1 MSVSMLTGARSIESF
16 SLYPNFPMSMFN
28 TIILPSFVPLDNV
41 NRSINFD
48 DFVVNR
54 ATSSKISILS
64 PINTPEFIERSTEY
78 SVRSYEISGHP
89 NIILTRYKAMSIN
102 VVDYDY
108 LTVIDS
114 KTKCKFNASD
124 SLVRHAC
131 TMMDNGVKINSKC
144 QLRNSF
150 GSLSDIEIACIANA
164 ISNCYNSWK
173 YFPNETSYDNV
184 MKFIGLI
191 EKIKEMKLND
201 ASGTIKNQIEE
212 AREEIDRK
220 RKLIAELEKKEND
233 MYEQAADAMNIL
245 EENGY
250 DPDKVLHDDFYSTVG
265 WDNDTIVGWEII
277 T

>member
-1 MSVSMLTGARSIESF
+1 MAMSN
-16 SLYPNFPMSMFN
+16 P
-28 TIILPSFVPLDNV
+28 IIMPSFVPTNSV
-41 NRSINFD
+41 NNLIDFD

-54 ATSSKISILS
+54 VTAPKISILL
-64 PINTPEFIERSTEY
+64 PTNTPEFIELPTEY
-78 SVRSYEISGHP
+78 IVRSYKIDGHP
-89 NIILTRYKAMSIN
+89 NIILTRYKAMSIT

-108 LTVIDS
+108 LTVIDK

-131 TMMDNGVKINSKC
+131 TMMNNIVKINSKF

-150 GSLSDIEIACIANA
+150 GSLSDIDIACIANV
-164 ISNCYNSWK
+164 ISNCYNTWK

-184 MKFIGLI
+184 LKFIGLI
-191 EKIKEMKLND
+191 DKIQMMKFNES
-201 ASGTIKNQIEE
+201 SGTIKHQIES
-212 AREEIDRK
+212 AREEIDRQ
-220 RKLIAELEKKEND
+220 RKLIADLEKQENE

-250 DPDKVLHDDFYSTVG
+250 DPDKVLCDDLYSTIG
-265 WDNDTIVGWEII
+265 WGNDINQIVH

>member
-1 MSVSMLTGARSIESF
+1 
-16 SLYPNFPMSMFN
+16 MSMFN
-28 TIILPSFVPLDNV
+28 PIIMPSFVPLDNV

-54 ATSSKISILS
+54 AISSKISILS
-64 PINTPEFIERSTEY
+64 PTNTPEFIERSTEY

-108 LTVIDS
+108 LTVIDN

-150 GSLSDIEIACIANA
+150 GSLSDIEIACISNV

-201 ASGTIKNQIEE
+201 ASGEIKYQIES
-212 AREEIDRK
+212 ARAEIDNLRK
-220 RKLIAELEKKEND
+220 YIAELEKKEND

-250 DPDKVLHDDFYSTVG
+250 DPDKVLHDNFYSTVG
-265 WDNDTIVGWEII
+265 WDNDTIVGWEDNNIMVH

>member
-1 MSVSMLTGARSIESF
+1 MAMSN
-16 SLYPNFPMSMFN
+16 P
-28 TIILPSFVPLDNV
+28 IIMPSFVPIQSV
-41 NRSINFD
+41 NHSLSFD
-48 DFVVNR
+48 DFAENS
-54 ATSSKISILS
+54 ANLTKISILS
-64 PINTPEFIERSTEY
+64 PTDTPEFIERPTEY
-78 SVRSYEISGHP
+78 SVRSYEISGYP
-89 NIILTRYKAMSIN
+89 NLILTRYKAMSIN

-108 LTVIDS
+108 LTVIDK

-131 TMMDNGVKINSKC
+131 TMMNNIVKINSKF

-150 GSLSDIEIACIANA
+150 GSLSDMQIACIANA

-201 ASGTIKNQIEE
+201 ASGEIKYQIES
-212 AREEIDRK
+212 ARAEIDNLRK
-220 RKLIAELEKKEND
+220 YIAELEKKEND

-250 DPDKVLHDDFYSTVG
+250 DPDKVLRDNFYSTVG
-265 WDNDTIVGWEII
+265 WDNDTIAGWDNNIMVH

>member
-1 MSVSMLTGARSIESF
+1 
-16 SLYPNFPMSMFN
+16 MSMFN
-28 TIILPSFVPLDNV
+28 PIRISTFFPLDNA
-41 NRSINFD
+41 NLTNFD

-64 PINTPEFIERSTEY
+64 PTDTPEFIERPTEY
-78 SVRSYEISGHP
+78 DVRSYEISGHP

-108 LTVIDS
+108 LTVIDK

-124 SLVRHAC
+124 SVVRHAC
-131 TMMDNGVKINSKC
+131 TMMNHIVKMNSKC
-144 QLRNSF
+144 QIRNSF
-150 GSLSDIEIACIANA
+150 GSLSDMQIACIANA

-184 MKFIGLI
+184 LKFIGLI
-191 EKIKEMKLND
+191 EKIKEMKLNES
-201 ASGTIKNQIEE
+201 SGTIKHQSED

-220 RKLIAELEKKEND
+220 RKLIAELEKQENE

-250 DPDKVLHDDFYSTVG
+250 DPDKVLHDNFYSTVG
-265 WDNDTIVGWEII
+265 WDIDTNQLFIHDSVSYN
-277 T
+277 

>member
-1 MSVSMLTGARSIESF
+1 MA
-16 SLYPNFPMSMFN
+16 MFN
-28 TIILPSFVPLDNV
+28 PIILPSFVPLDNAD
-41 NRSINFD
+41 SINFD

-64 PINTPEFIERSTEY
+64 PTDTPEFIERPIEY
-78 SVRSYEISGHP
+78 DVRSYEISGYP

-108 LTVIDS
+108 LTVIDN

-124 SLVRHAC
+124 SLVKHAC
-131 TMMDNGVKINSKC
+131 MEMNNIVKINSKF

-150 GSLSDIEIACIANA
+150 GSLSDMQIACISNV

-184 MKFIGLI
+184 LKFIGLI
-191 EKIKEMKLND
+191 EKIQMMKLNES
-201 ASGTIKNQIEE
+201 SGSIKYQIES
-212 AREEIDRK
+212 AREEIDRQM
-220 RKLIAELEKKEND
+220 KLIAELEKKEND

-250 DPDKVLHDDFYSTVG
+250 DPEVVIQDISKEIAYTTYFSPS
-265 WDNDTIVGWEII
+265 DNSIFVNSMRC
-277 T
+277 

>member
-1 MSVSMLTGARSIESF
+1 
-16 SLYPNFPMSMFN
+16 MSMFN
-28 TIILPSFVPLDNV
+28 PIRISTFFPLDNA
-41 NRSINFD
+41 NLTNFD

-54 ATSSKISILS
+54 VTSSKISILS
-64 PINTPEFIERSTEY
+64 PTDTPEFIERPTEY
-78 SVRSYEISGHP
+78 DVCSYEIAGHP

-124 SLVRHAC
+124 SVVRHAC
-131 TMMDNGVKINSKC
+131 TMMNHIVKMNSKC
-144 QLRNSF
+144 QIRNSF
-150 GSLSDIEIACIANA
+150 GSLSDMQIACIANA

-184 MKFIGLI
+184 LKFIGLI
-191 EKIKEMKLND
+191 DKIQMMKLNES
-201 ASGTIKNQIEE
+201 SGTIKHQIES
-212 AREEIDRK
+212 AREEIDRQM
-220 RKLIAELEKKEND
+220 KLISDLEKQENEL
-233 MYEQAADAMNIL
+233 YEQAADAMNIL

-250 DPDKVLHDDFYSTVG
+250 DPDKVLHDNFYSTVG
-265 WDNDTIVGWEII
+265 WDIDTIAGWDKNNIMVH